1 MKNKIKISIL
11 LFYSILFISCGFSPM
26 YKNIET
32 LDISISAEATSG
44 NRTINNIIK
53 SNLKTYDIEGANRNY
68 KILFNSEYEKITIA
82 KNTTGAATEYKL
94 IVRANFNLN
103 SKEYKFKETFNMKS
117 MSDKI
122 EEQDY
127 EKNIQRSLTNIIT
140 RKLILQISQ
149 LNDN

>member
-94 IVRANFNLN
+94 IVIANFNLN

>member
-11 LFYSILFISCGFSPM
+11 LFYLILFISCGFSPM

-94 IVRANFNLN
+94 IVIANFNLN